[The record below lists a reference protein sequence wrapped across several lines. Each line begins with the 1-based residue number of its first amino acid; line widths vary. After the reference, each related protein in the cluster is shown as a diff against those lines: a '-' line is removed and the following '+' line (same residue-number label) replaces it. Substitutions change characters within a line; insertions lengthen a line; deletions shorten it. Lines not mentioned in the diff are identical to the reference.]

1 MHPYK
6 AAFRGEEKTRKGQ
19 NSPSPPLRLSDDLL
33 LISLLHRECGYINS
47 NSLRFPP
54 VSSGK
59 KKEKPRITDGVLLR
73 IAEMGNALLYPRRT
87 TAWKI

>member
-1 MHPYK
+1 MYPYK

-33 LISLLHRECGYINS
+33 LISLLHRERGYINT
-47 NSLRFPP
+47 NSLRFPL

-59 KKEKPRITDGVLLR
+59 KKEKPRITVSTLLR
-73 IAEMGNALLYPRRT
+73 IAGMGNTLLYPRRT